1 MVNGSK
7 QTHDI
12 TWFIPGSPGS
22 QWVEKT
28 GSHWFSASHVL
39 LLNAGQ
45 QLEVEPVYTFARCR
59 HWAKMDPLQKTVS
72 PAWIFGAARSKS
84 CR

>member
-1 MVNGSK
+1 M
-7 QTHDI
+7 T
-12 TWFIPGSPGS
+12 SPGS
-22 QWVEKT
+22 YLVRLVPNGWKKRVAI
-28 GSHWFSASHVL
+28 GLVRSHVL

-59 HWAKMDPLQKTVS
+59 HWAKIDPLQKTVS